1 MAVQEIALMG
11 NPVLMTPARPVEDPA
26 APEIARLIEDMR
38 QSMAAAGGIGIAAP
52 QIAVGLRVMMFYA
65 PPTGDDGG
73 DSTDAAHREGLMEQ
87 PLTVLIN
94 PGYEV
99 LDAGRES
106 GWEGC
111 LSVPGMRGL
120 VPRHQ
125 HIRYWGTTPDGA
137 RIEREVTGF
146 HAVVFQ
152 HEYDHLDGILYPM
165 RMEDMSTLQY
175 VSEMEKAARRSA
187 EQSGEKEAAL

>member
-1 MAVQEIALMG
+1 MTVQEIALMG
-11 NPVLMTPARPVEDPA
+11 NPVLMTPARAVEDPA
-26 APEIARLIEDMR
+26 ALEIARLIEDMR
-38 QSMAAAGGIGIAAP
+38 DSMEAAGGIGIAAP
-52 QIAVGLRVMMFYA
+52 QIAVGLRVMMFHA
-65 PPTGDDGG
+65 PLADDGGG
-73 DSTDAAHREGLMEQ
+73 DSTDVAHRDSLMER

-99 LDAGRES
+99 LDDRRET

-165 RMEDMSTLQY
+165 RMEDISTLQY
-175 VSEMEKAARRSA
+175 VSEVEKAAM
-187 EQSGEKEAAL
+187 KEAGQNTEMEAAS